1 MAEGEDDKTGGDG
14 KQGNGGRDY
23 TPPASQEEFDQ
34 IVERRLARERGKLQE
49 RFSDYDDL
57 RKKAERHDALE
68 LELSSDKDRAVK
80 EARDEER
87 AKVNAEATPR
97 VVRSEFKAAAKG
109 VLTDDQLAALL
120 EDLDLGKYVTDK
132 GDPDEEKISKK
143 VAAFAPATIVSRSV
157 NLAQG
162 NHQQVTPKPGDAGRL
177 MAERRFGKKQ

>member
-1 MAEGEDDKTGGDG
+1 MPEEETETETNAPA
-14 KQGNGGRDY
+14 Y
-23 TPPASQEEFDQ
+23 TAPATQADLDR
-34 IVERRLARERGKLQE
+34 IITERLSRERQKIQG
-49 RFSDYDDL
+49 RYSDYDDL

-68 LELSSDKDRAVK
+68 LELSSDKDKAVK

-87 AKVNAEATPR
+87 TKVNAEATPR

-109 VLTDDQLAALL
+109 VLTDDQLTALL

-132 GDPDEEKISKK
+132 GDPDEDKISNK
-143 VAAFAPATIVSRSV
+143 VAAFAPATTVSRSV